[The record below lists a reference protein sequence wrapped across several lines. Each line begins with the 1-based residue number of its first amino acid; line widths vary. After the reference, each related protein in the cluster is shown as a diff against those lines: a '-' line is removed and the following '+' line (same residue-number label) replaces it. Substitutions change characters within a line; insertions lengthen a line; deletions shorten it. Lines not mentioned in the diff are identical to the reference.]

1 MPEPDESPD
10 MDAIARK
17 FGETVRALRHE
28 RGMTQERLAELTG
41 VSRNQIQNIEHSRNN
56 TTDEFGR
63 HGRAN
68 PTLDTIWA
76 LAYAL
81 DVDVTDLLRRDVS

>member
-1 MPEPDESPD
+1 
-10 MDAIARK
+10 MDAIARE
-17 FGETVRALRHE
+17 FGAQVRALRQE

-41 VSRNQIQNIEHSRNN
+41 MSRNQIQNIEHSRNN
-56 TTDEFGR
+56 KIDEFGQ

-68 PTLDTIWA
+68 PTLDTIWS

-81 DVDVTDLLRRDVS
+81 DVDVTELLRRDVS